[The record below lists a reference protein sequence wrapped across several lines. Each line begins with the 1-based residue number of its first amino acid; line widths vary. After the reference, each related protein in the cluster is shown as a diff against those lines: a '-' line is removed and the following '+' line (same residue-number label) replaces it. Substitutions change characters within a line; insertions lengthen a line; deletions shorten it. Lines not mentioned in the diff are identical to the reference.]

1 MFTLIAGV
9 LTAKRPRNPLISTLR
24 SLRASGFDSE
34 VYTFAGSPDVDHL
47 NMAAEYGPL
56 RTATPGK
63 SFWKTVGW
71 DKLSPVKRC
80 AVAKA
85 FMLDCLS
92 RGRKS
97 FDAALYFE
105 DDVLFSRDWLV
116 NVCLAVQDLI
126 DKHGRK
132 FILTLSRM
140 GCWYPGEVKKAA
152 ATGKKWY
159 RVNPLTF
166 KGTQAVIFGRDALPG
181 LADSI
186 VKNCIFKGLRRAD
199 EETGRFADRNGI
211 PIYATAP
218 CLVEHMSVPSIVA
231 PDKVMRKSD
240 LFVEET

>member
-1 MFTLIAGV
+1 MS
-9 LTAKRPRNPLISTLR
+9 LTAQTALTPQTLPPRHAVVPFSR
-24 SLRASGFDSE
+24 REQGRK
-34 VYTFAGSPDVDHL
+34 
-47 NMAAEYGPL
+47 L
-56 RTATPGK
+56 RTTFLRRFRA
-63 SFWKTVGW
+63 
-71 DKLSPVKRC
+71 C
-80 AVAKA
+80 
-85 FMLDCLS
+85 
-92 RGRKS
+92 
-97 FDAALYFE
+97 
-105 DDVLFSRDWLV
+105 
-116 NVCLAVQDLI
+116 
-126 DKHGRK
+126 
-132 FILTLSRM
+132 
-140 GCWYPGEVKKAA
+140 GEVKKAA